1 MRMKM
6 IVNSLRNALG
16 GMLGI
21 GLDNKRSKAWCE
33 YGYKEVLE
41 FDDFM
46 KAYRRHGLAF
56 RAVNHI
62 TSKTWSD
69 YPVLYRGSKSEE
81 DEVQDPY
88 EIRLNDVFNDS
99 VWYEFKEAD
108 KRRLIGRW
116 SGLILYYN
124 DAHQVSMGD
133 PVFEGSTLRNVKA
146 AWADALKV
154 LTYDE
159 NNNPL
164 TWSYTA
170 PAIDGVA
177 KESVTIHN
185 DRVFILGDMTTDG
198 MSLLEP
204 GYNYLVNLEK
214 VEGGSAESYSKNAAR
229 QVHLNFD
236 AEAET
241 GGDYQEDDD
250 PEHDKKV
257 KENMN
262 KLVRDLNI
270 GNDTALVTQGVT
282 ATPLTTNV
290 PDPTPTFDINAISFA
305 ASVNIPYR
313 VLIGNQSG
321 ERASTEDLKQDN
333 ANIQSRREADITR
346 EILRFVNKCMRSM
359 KWDIWQIGVTWEDL
373 TVPSATEKVDL
384 ANKLALINKEV
395 GFITG
400 ELPFTVDE
408 IRSAAGYDTSTDN
421 TEI

>member
-1 MRMKM
+1 MRRSL
-6 IVNSLRNALG
+6 IVNSIRNAFSS
-16 GMLGI
+16 MLGI
-21 GLDNKRSKAWCE
+21 GLDNKRAKAWCE
-33 YGYKEVLE
+33 YGYKEHLE
-41 FDDFM
+41 FQDFM
-46 KAYRRHGLAF
+46 QAYRRRGIAF
-56 RAVNHI
+56 KAVKHI
-62 TSKTWSD
+62 TDKTWSD
-69 YPVLYRGSKSEE
+69 YPVLYRGSKAEE

-88 EIRLNDVFNDS
+88 EQELNRIFNDS

-116 SGLILYYN
+116 SGLVLYYN

-133 PVFEGSTLRNVKA
+133 PVVEGSRLRNVKA

-159 NNNPL
+159 DNNPL

-177 KESVTIHN
+177 KESVIIHN

-198 MSLLEP
+198 LSLLEP
-204 GYNYLVNLEK
+204 GFNNLVNLEK
-214 VEGGSAESYSKNAAR
+214 VLGASAEGLAKNAAR
-229 QVHLNFD
+229 QIHLNFD

-250 PEHDKKV
+250 PDHDRKV
-257 KENMN
+257 KEKMT
-262 KLVRDLNI
+262 KLVHDLNV

-282 ATPLTTNV
+282 ATPLTAPV
-290 PDPTPTFDINAISFA
+290 SDPTPNFDINAIEFA
-305 ASVNIPYR
+305 ASVGLRYR
-313 VLIGNQSG
+313 VLLGNEQG

-333 ANIQSRREADITR
+333 ADMQARRITTITR
-346 EILRFVNKCMRSM
+346 EILEFVDKAIKSM
-359 KWDIWQIGVTWEDL
+359 KMDRWQIGVTWEDL

-384 ANKLALINKEV
+384 ALKLATVNKEV
-395 GFITG
+395 AFVTG
-400 ELPFTVDE
+400 EMPFTLDE

-421 TEI
+421 STL